1 MVRWCSFTLSTR
13 PRKNW
18 SVQWEISCQTF
29 GFHYLHFTSEWGKL
43 AVSFFQCR
51 LMSWGVRGVLHNY
64 RPRWGCIFM
73 TRMTTI
79 GLHCQELLEWR
90 LTFSGFWRWEI
101 VVYRDL
107 NMDDLQLK
115 GCPCITKKVSK
126 IMSII
131 SQQIGYSKVGILRSQ
146 QHICSKKSGRP
157 WYHATRDSHTAR
169 ITNVKSNVVLF
180 FPTLTSKIVFLTS
193 LRICRFFSNVASISN
208 KLLTTSGPRT
218 PWKQGRGLFS
228 PSYILAK
235 WICPSHTCRIHTFI
249 ENFICTKRN

>member
-1 MVRWCSFTLSTR
+1 M
-13 PRKNW
+13 
-18 SVQWEISCQTF
+18 
-29 GFHYLHFTSEWGKL
+29 
-43 AVSFFQCR
+43 
-51 LMSWGVRGVLHNY
+51 
-64 RPRWGCIFM
+64 
-73 TRMTTI
+73 
-79 GLHCQELLEWR
+79 
-90 LTFSGFWRWEI
+90 
-101 VVYRDL
+101 VYRDL

-126 IMSII
+126 IISITG
-131 SQQIGYSKVGILRSQ
+131 QQIDYTRVGILRSQ

-157 WYHATRDSHTAR
+157 WYPPRIHMPHKTRILQGSPMSNQ
-169 ITNVKSNVVLF
+169 TNVKSNIVLF

-235 WICPSHTCRIHTFI
+235 WICPSHTYRIHTFI
-249 ENFICTKRN
+249 

>member
-1 MVRWCSFTLSTR
+1 
-13 PRKNW
+13 
-18 SVQWEISCQTF
+18 
-29 GFHYLHFTSEWGKL
+29 
-43 AVSFFQCR
+43 
-51 LMSWGVRGVLHNY
+51 
-64 RPRWGCIFM
+64 M
-73 TRMTTI
+73 TGLTTT

-126 IMSII
+126 IMSITG
-131 SQQIGYSKVGILRSQ
+131 QQIDYTRVGILRSQ
-146 QHICSKKSGRP
+146 QHICNKKSWRP
-157 WYHATRDSHTAR
+157 WYPPRIHMPHKTRILQGSQM
-169 ITNVKSNVVLF
+169 SNQTLCYFV
-180 FPTLTSKIVFLTS
+180 PTLTSKIVFLTS

-235 WICPSHTCRIHTFI
+235 WICPSHTYRIHTFI
-249 ENFICTKRN
+249 